1 MRMKNNMAQV
11 IININNREYAILCE
25 NGQEGHIIR
34 LSRQLDEKA
43 KSLVAALGHVNEN
56 HLLAMVGLLMADE
69 LSEEKKKNSGDVSV
83 ASNAIMGASN
93 EELNLLDEELSKN
106 INSLN
111 DLIKSVASN
120 LKSV

>member
-1 MRMKNNMAQV
+1 MAQV
-11 IININNREYAILCE
+11 VININNREYAILCE

-56 HLLAMVGLLMADE
+56 HLLAMVGLLVADE
-69 LSEEKKKNSGDVSV
+69 LSEEKKKNTAPSCGQSV
-83 ASNAIMGASN
+83 QPAIMGASN
-93 EELNLLDEELSKN
+93 EELNVLDEELSSN

-111 DLIKSVASN
+111 ELIKSVATN

>member
-1 MRMKNNMAQV
+1 MAQV

-69 LSEEKKKNSGDVSV
+69 LSEEKKKNSGEVSSGSGV
-83 ASNAIMGASN
+83 IMGASN